1 MNIQEKFGGE
11 SYVCEVTFSVGLA
24 SKFDTDRA
32 LGQGLAIEGVLGG
45 ETLEHQE
52 GQGTGLKF
60 FGVTYDL
67 SVLSVTKSE

>member
-1 MNIQEKFGGE
+1 MGF
-11 SYVCEVTFSVGLA
+11 A

-32 LGQGLAIEGVLGG
+32 LGQGLAIEGVSGG

>member
-1 MNIQEKFGGE
+1 MGF
-11 SYVCEVTFSVGLA
+11 A

>member
-1 MNIQEKFGGE
+1 MGGG
-11 SYVCEVTFSVGLA
+11 VA
-24 SKFDTDRA
+24 A
-32 LGQGLAIEGVLGG
+32 AIAVDDEGVLGG